1 MFYFVQNNDALF
13 KDIVKLLVVS
23 SKPTLDK

>member
-23 SKPTLDK
+23 SKALDAY